1 MKKLF
6 STILV
11 LGLLLSGNAYADER
25 NWICNKIDKNISEC
39 KSERISG
46 DFKIKEIFVGET
58 SDNLPSGNGKISFE
72 VNGERVDDYAK
83 GFFVLDKDNYL
94 ILHTG
99 EQHVDNNIYFKKNEK
114 LYKTRYFNGEVFEG
128 TYYLKTIN
136 QKKGIFKSNKG
147 DRYNGTFTKDGQY
160 LNGTYH
166 FKDGDRYKGTFT
178 KDGKYLNGTYYFKD
192 GKNIKYRNSE
202 KIKTIQKT
210 QYILFLIPFIFFIIY
225 KLIKGNKINNSLG
238 KIKNS
243 SKLYL
248 KEKGFKSR
256 GDYSIVIILIIVLGP
271 GTLIL
276 ISLISEKLLG
286 IYGISK
292 FVDSIFNLDFF
303 IVYIYTI
310 LSTLASILWWG
321 FIILEK
327 FSSKKNK
334 WLIAS
339 STGASGF

>member
-1 MKKLF
+1 MKKLLG
-6 STILV
+6 IVV

-136 QKKGIFKSNKG
+136 PKKGIFKSNKG
-147 DRYNGTFTKDGQY
+147 DRYN
-160 LNGTYH
+160 
-166 FKDGDRYKGTFT
+166 GTFT

-225 KLIKGNKINNSLG
+225 KLIKGNKINNPLG

-243 SKLYL
+243 FKLYL

-303 IVYIYTI
+303 IVYIYLI

-327 FSSKKNK
+327 FSSKK
-334 WLIAS
+334 
-339 STGASGF
+339 

>member
-1 MKKLF
+1 MKKLLG
-6 STILV
+6 ILV

-39 KSERISG
+39 KSERITG

-136 QKKGIFKSNKG
+136 PKKGIFKSNKG
-147 DRYNGTFTKDGQY
+147 DRYN
-160 LNGTYH
+160 
-166 FKDGDRYKGTFT
+166 GTFT

-225 KLIKGNKINNSLG
+225 KLIKGNKINNPLG

-243 SKLYL
+243 FKLYL

-303 IVYIYTI
+303 IVYIYLI

-327 FSSKKNK
+327 FTSKK
-334 WLIAS
+334 
-339 STGASGF
+339 

>member
-1 MKKLF
+1 MKK
-6 STILV
+6 ILGIIV

-136 QKKGIFKSNKG
+136 PKKGIFKSNKG
-147 DRYNGTFTKDGQY
+147 DRYN
-160 LNGTYH
+160 
-166 FKDGDRYKGTFT
+166 GTFT

-225 KLIKGNKINNSLG
+225 KLIKGNKINNPLG

-243 SKLYL
+243 FKLYL

-303 IVYIYTI
+303 IVYIYLI

-327 FSSKKNK
+327 FSSKK
-334 WLIAS
+334 
-339 STGASGF
+339 

>member
-1 MKKLF
+1 MKKLLG
-6 STILV
+6 IVV

-39 KSERISG
+39 KSERITG

-136 QKKGIFKSNKG
+136 PKKGIFKSNKG
-147 DRYNGTFTKDGQY
+147 DRYN
-160 LNGTYH
+160 
-166 FKDGDRYKGTFT
+166 GTFT

-225 KLIKGNKINNSLG
+225 KLIKGNKINNPLG

-243 SKLYL
+243 FKLYL

-303 IVYIYTI
+303 IVYIYLI

-327 FSSKKNK
+327 FTSKK
-334 WLIAS
+334 
-339 STGASGF
+339 

>member
-1 MKKLF
+1 MKKLLG
-6 STILV
+6 ILV

-39 KSERISG
+39 KSERITG

-114 LYKTRYFNGEVFEG
+114 LYKTQYFNGEVFEG

-136 QKKGIFKSNKG
+136 PKKGIFKSNKG
-147 DRYNGTFTKDGQY
+147 DRYN
-160 LNGTYH
+160 
-166 FKDGDRYKGTFT
+166 GTFT

-225 KLIKGNKINNSLG
+225 KLIKGNKINNPLG

-243 SKLYL
+243 FKLYL

-303 IVYIYTI
+303 IVYIYLI

-327 FSSKKNK
+327 FSSKK
-334 WLIAS
+334 
-339 STGASGF
+339 